1 MAYSINSAALQLG
14 RKETDSFTLK
24 GGLYKF
30 TTWANLQKEGCKMLG
45 VTQLIVHSIINT
57 DAHSGRNTAYSSQ
70 YYKHSN
76 TQCQ

>member
-30 TTWANLQKEGCKMLG
+30 TTWTNLQTEGCKMLG

-70 YYKHSN
+70 YYKHSS